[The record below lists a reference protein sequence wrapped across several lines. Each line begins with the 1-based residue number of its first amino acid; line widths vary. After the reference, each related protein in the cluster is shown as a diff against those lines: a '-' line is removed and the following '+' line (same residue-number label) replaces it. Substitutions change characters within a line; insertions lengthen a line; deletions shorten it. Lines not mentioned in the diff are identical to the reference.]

1 MFLACFGVIY
11 LGKTFL
17 QGVATESFL
26 TALGSN
32 NLKHSGTMNYRI
44 EKDTLGEV
52 RVPADRYWGA
62 QTQRSLEN
70 FRIGSPGSMPKPVI
84 EALAYVKKAAAITNC
99 ELGLLGVEKMNA
111 IAIVCDEIISGELDG
126 HFPLV
131 IWQTGYGTQTNMIL
145 NEVIANRAHLLSGKR
160 LGEGERFLHPNDDVN
175 MSHSSNDAF
184 PSAMN
189 IAAYR
194 TLVGKTIPAVQLLHH
209 ELSRR
214 ALAMHDIV
222 KTGRTHLMDATP
234 ITLGQEF
241 SGYIS
246 QLDHTLAALDHTL
259 AHLCELPLGGTAV
272 GTGLNAPV
280 GFTQKAV
287 AAIALLTHAPFV
299 SAENKFEALAAHD
312 ALVEAHGALK
322 QAAVSLM
329 KIANDIR
336 LLASGPRCGIGE
348 LFLPSN
354 EPGSSI
360 MPGKVNPTQA
370 EALSM
375 VCAQVIGNDVV
386 LSVAGMQGHLEL
398 NVFAPVMIF
407 NLLQSAELLADACTS
422 FALNCVRGIEPDR
435 ERIKSYLDRSLMLAT
450 SLNPHIGYAR
460 AAEIV
465 RAAHQKGI
473 TLREAAIASGYLT
486 AEQFDLWVDPLK
498 MIG

>member
-1 MFLACFGVIY
+1 
-11 LGKTFL
+11 
-17 QGVATESFL
+17 
-26 TALGSN
+26 
-32 NLKHSGTMNYRI
+32 MNYRI

-62 QTQRSLEN
+62 QTQRSVEN
-70 FRIGSPGSMPKPVI
+70 FRIGAAGSMPKPVI

-99 ELGLLGVEKMNA
+99 ELGLLAVEKMNA
-111 IAIVCDEIISGELDG
+111 IAIVCDEIIAGELDG

-131 IWQTGYGTQTNMIL
+131 TWQTGSGTQTNMNL
-145 NEVIANRAHLLSGKR
+145 NEVIANRAHHLSGKR

-194 TLVGKTIPAVQLLHH
+194 TLVGKTIPAIQLLRH
-209 ELSRR
+209 ELAER
-214 ALAMHDIV
+214 AVAMRDIV

-246 QLDHTLAALDHTL
+246 QLDHALLAIEHILP
-259 AHLCELPLGGTAV
+259 HLCELALGGTAV
-272 GTGLNAPV
+272 GTGLNAPL
-280 GFTQKAV
+280 GFAQKAV
-287 AAIALLTHAPFV
+287 AAIALMTHSPFV

-312 ALVEAHGALK
+312 ALVETHGALK

-336 LLASGPRCGIGE
+336 LLGSGPRCGIGE
-348 LFLPSN
+348 LLLPSN

-360 MPGKVNPTQA
+360 MAGKVNPTQA

-375 VCAQVIGNDVV
+375 VCAQVIGNDVTI
-386 LSVAGMQGHLEL
+386 SVAGMQGHLEL
-398 NVFAPVMIF
+398 NVFAPVMIC

-422 FALNCVRGIEPDR
+422 FAHNCVRGIEPDR

-450 SLNPHIGYAR
+450 ALNPHIGYAK

-465 RAAHQKGI
+465 RSAQQKGI
-473 TLREAAIASGYLT
+473 TLREAAVLSGYLT
-486 AEQFDLWVDPLK
+486 PEQFDLWVDPLK